1 MEEVLVGGEETEQA
15 MVGHGVLIG
24 HAGHYLSVVEMETG

>member
-1 MEEVLVGGEETEQA
+1 MEGVLVGGEETEQA

-24 HAGHYLSVVEMETG
+24 NAYKLGVIF